1 MKKKLCIGLA
11 LITLIIIV
19 SGTFILVN
27 LSVITKEQG
36 LKEQHDKALHRDE
49 TMMYEME
56 SALSDLYSYQA
67 GHGGTAATLM
77 EHAIKLDGLLSLS
90 GNDYASARTITRCNR
105 CHSLGEK
112 TGSFNK
118 KLAHM
123 TGYLGEYKKDIRFI
137 AASKDARLT
146 DATGEDAVI
155 KGEEIAT
162 VLAGMSLASTEMDT
176 RLDGIEDASIVR
188 SRYSILA
195 ALVLCVILSSA
206 IGAIL
211 FRSITR
217 PVNMLVDG
225 IERVSDGNYDA
236 KVDISSRD
244 EMGFLARTFNNMTD
258 NLRLMTSQR
267 ESLLAELNKLNRD
280 LEKRVQAATE
290 ELKLTH
296 DKLLRNETL
305 SVVGTFA
312 SGVAHELATPISSVM
327 SYFQILK
334 KRMPDKG
341 PLAEDLGIIEGELQ
355 RCRTILRGML
365 DFARAPEREKVLA
378 DVNAIIRDLLMLLRY
393 QKECRN
399 VAIREE
405 LDPDVPRIMA
415 MPGAAQAGLHEYYG

>member
-146 DATGEDAVI
+146 DANRERCGDQ
-155 KGEEIAT
+155 GR
-162 VLAGMSLASTEMDT
+162 GDRHSP
-176 RLDGIEDASIVR
+176 R
-188 SRYSILA
+188 RYEPGLNGNGHP
-195 ALVLCVILSSA
+195 
-206 IGAIL
+206 IG
-211 FRSITR
+211 
-217 PVNMLVDG
+217 
-225 IERVSDGNYDA
+225 
-236 KVDISSRD
+236 RD
-244 EMGFLARTFNNMTD
+244 
-258 NLRLMTSQR
+258 
-267 ESLLAELNKLNRD
+267 
-280 LEKRVQAATE
+280 
-290 ELKLTH
+290 
-296 DKLLRNETL
+296 
-305 SVVGTFA
+305 
-312 SGVAHELATPISSVM
+312 
-327 SYFQILK
+327 
-334 KRMPDKG
+334 
-341 PLAEDLGIIEGELQ
+341 
-355 RCRTILRGML
+355 
-365 DFARAPEREKVLA
+365 
-378 DVNAIIRDLLMLLRY
+378 
-393 QKECRN
+393 
-399 VAIREE
+399 
-405 LDPDVPRIMA
+405 
-415 MPGAAQAGLHEYYG
+415 